1 MNAGEKPGDS
11 QAVTMAAYAI
21 HKLTCGR
28 ASGAVV
34 ACNGPTKRDLELA
47 RAAVEGNE
55 RYIAAAERNRIRTV
69 LAERFKT
76 TLAYPVSGYLV
87 DAVPWAP
94 VLDVLA
100 AAELPQPIVAEP
112 NND

>member
-1 MNAGEKPGDS
+1 MSAGGDPGDS
-11 QAVTMAAYAI
+11 QAVIMAAYAI
-21 HKLTCGR
+21 HKLTCHRSPGT
-28 ASGAVV
+28 VV
-34 ACNGPTKRDLELA
+34 ACLGPTKRDFELA
-47 RAAVEGNE
+47 GAAVEGSE
-55 RYIAAAERNRIRTV
+55 HYIAAVERKRIRTV

-100 AAELPQPIVAEP
+100 AAELPQPAVAEP